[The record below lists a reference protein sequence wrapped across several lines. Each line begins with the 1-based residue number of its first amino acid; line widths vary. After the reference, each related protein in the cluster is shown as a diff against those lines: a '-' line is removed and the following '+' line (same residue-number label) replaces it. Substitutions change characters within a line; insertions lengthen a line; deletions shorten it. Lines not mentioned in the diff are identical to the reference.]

1 MDFYA
6 TSGVAKLF
14 QVTDQTVKNWAREF
28 ASHLSP
34 TSQPGD
40 GKRRTFTTEDLAVFA
55 LVHSYG
61 SKGMN
66 YEDAQAALIAG
77 QRGSIP
83 GGVSELATAAAPPA
97 LLERL
102 REEISQRDR
111 MINSLKTDNDKRQ
124 GQIELLEKQLQN
136 KEQEIRQL
144 YRDLATL
151 EVKGK

>member
-1 MDFYA
+1 MDFYT
-6 TSGVAKLF
+6 TSGAAKLF

-34 TSQPGD
+34 TAQPGD
-40 GKRRTFTTEDLAVFA
+40 GKRRTFTTDDLSVFA

-61 SKGMN
+61 AKGMN

-83 GGVSELATAAAPPA
+83 GGVSELATVAAPPA

-102 REEISQRDR
+102 REEERAVTEH
-111 MINSLKTDNDKRQ
+111 LV
-124 GQIELLEKQLQN
+124 EVLLHL
-136 KEQEIRQL
+136 
-144 YRDLATL
+144 T
-151 EVKGK
+151 